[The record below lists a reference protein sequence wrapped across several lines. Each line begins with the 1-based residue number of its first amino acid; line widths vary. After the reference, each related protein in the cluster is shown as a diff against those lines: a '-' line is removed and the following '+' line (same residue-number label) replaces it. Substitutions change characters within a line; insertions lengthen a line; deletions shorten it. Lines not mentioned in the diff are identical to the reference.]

1 MLTTIETQEQKLYSL
16 LELVIDSPTE
26 ENKLEY
32 LTALNELEYSIL
44 EESQKYIPK
53 SPENLNIRR
62 EAFATRPKYA
72 KLMLEKWVAKY
83 KTTKDCPHSYQD
95 TLNIPFQQIKQP
107 HSVK

>member
-1 MLTTIETQEQKLYSL
+1 MLTAIETQEKNLNSL
-16 LELVIDSPTE
+16 LELVVESPTE

-32 LTALNELEYSIL
+32 LTTLNELEYMIL
-44 EESQKYIPK
+44 EESEKYSPK
-53 SPENLNIRR
+53 TPENLNIRR

-83 KTTKDCPHSYQD
+83 KTTQGCPHAYQD

-107 HSVK
+107 HSAK

>member
-1 MLTTIETQEQKLYSL
+1 MFESIESQEQNLNSL
-16 LELVIDSPTE
+16 LQLVVDSPTE

-32 LTALNELEYSIL
+32 LATLNELECMIL
-44 EESQKYIPK
+44 EESEKYAPK
-53 SPENLNIRR
+53 TPEKFNIRR

-83 KTTKDCPHSYQD
+83 QTTEGCPHAYQD
-95 TLNIPFQQIKQP
+95 TLNIPFQQIKPP

>member
-1 MLTTIETQEQKLYSL
+1 MFESIESQEQNLNSL
-16 LELVIDSPTE
+16 LQLVVDSPTE

-32 LTALNELEYSIL
+32 LATLNELEYMIL
-44 EESQKYIPK
+44 EESEKYAPK
-53 SPENLNIRR
+53 TPEKFNIRR

-83 KTTKDCPHSYQD
+83 QTTEGCPHAYQD